1 MLCTSLGDAAGSP
14 AFARWVRCARLLAV
28 AAHGAVSGV
37 VPGRPRARP
46 GSGATASAAGDWLH
60 RRLYE
65 GIGLLPPQAAQR
77 VRGGFFDTL
86 FAVAP
91 DPWNYADRPY
101 ELRKREALLR
111 QVPPDAGVVVELG
124 CADGHNLRELGT
136 RMPGSR
142 VMGLDISAR
151 AVAGARRRVA
161 DVPNVRVLRGSV
173 AGAGRVLDAAGVH
186 EVDVLV
192 VAETLYYLGAPSVA
206 TSESAGLARVLAP
219 GARIVLLHPPSDAR
233 RFHEPVLRALR
244 AEPVTHDAFADQERP
259 FVIDVG
265 VVGDRCDAA

>member
-1 MLCTSLGDAAGSP
+1 MLCPPSGHAAGS
-14 AFARWVRCARLLAV
+14 AQIARWVRCARLLAV
-28 AAHGAVSGV
+28 AVRGAEAGRA
-37 VPGRPRARP
+37 PGRPAGPP
-46 GSGATASAAGDWLH
+46 GSGARASAAGDWLH

-65 GIGLLPPQAAQR
+65 GIGLLPPRAAQR

-86 FAVAP
+86 FTVAP
-91 DPWNYADRPY
+91 DPWNYTDRPY

-111 QVPPDAGVVVELG
+111 KVPPGAGVVVELG

-136 RMPGSR
+136 RMPDTR
-142 VMGLDISAR
+142 VIGLDISAR

-161 DVPNVRVLRGSV
+161 DLPNVRALRGSV
-173 AGAGRVLDAAGVH
+173 AGAGRALDAAGVDG
-186 EVDVLV
+186 VDVLI
-192 VAETLYYLGAPSVA
+192 VAETLYYLGAPSVVM
-206 TSESAGLARVLAP
+206 SEIEGVAGALAP

-244 AEPVTHDAFADQERP
+244 AEPVARDEFADQERP

-265 VVGDRCDAA
+265 VIGALSA